1 MPPAGLPITLVAAFA
16 VTATATAAF
25 AAAEELLPHR
35 AVYDLSL
42 EDSTERSGVRRI
54 EGRMVYEFDG
64 SVCDGYTVNY
74 RFVSRFETDDVSRLI
89 DERTTTYEAPEG
101 ESFDFATRSYVDQTL
116 DRESRGTARHDNGET
131 HVTMESPEE
140 VVHTLRESRFPTQH
154 LIQLLENARAGRN
167 FYETPIFDGSEEGS
181 KVLTTTV
188 IIGRRGALTE
198 DDADHELLAAASR
211 EDYWPVDIAYF
222 DKATEDGEELPEYR
236 ISFKLHENGLTRD
249 LVMDYGEFSMTG
261 KLVNLALFDPAPQN
275 CNQ

>member
-1 MPPAGLPITLVAAFA
+1 MPPAGLPIALAAAFA

-25 AAAEELLPHR
+25 AAAEDLLPHR

-42 EDSTERSGVRRI
+42 EHSAERSGIRRI

-154 LIQLLENARAGRN
+154 LIQLLENAQAGRN

-222 DKATEDGEELPEYR
+222 DPDGSGGEEMPTYHIGFR
-236 ISFKLHENGLTRD
+236 LHEGGISSR
-249 LVMDYGEFSMTG
+249 LVMDYGNFAIAGE
-261 KLVNLALFDPAPQN
+261 LAELDLIERPDD
-275 CNQ
+275 CE